1 MSYNTS
7 NSFAAERFSTT
18 TSDAFGPKTATRAP
32 AANHRCCAAD
42 APPPTCRRTAAA
54 AQQLPPLS
62 DAIACVCVA
71 VAAPL
76 TLSSCF
82 VRHSCAPDRQPV
94 RPPRPA
100 RSRSPSPP
108 LPPHRAPLVCD
119 RQGGAHEDQLE
130 DGRQPVKAYHG
141 QPDRL
146 RNHCIRSGL
155 HPWRGCEG
163 GRHQVRLGVC
173 GACLSLLLHCLS
185 LLLRC
190 LSLLLHCLSL
200 LLHCLSLLL
209 HCLSLLLHCLSLL
222 LRFLALLLRC
232 PSLLL
237 RCPSLLL
244 CCPSLLLRCLSLL
257 LHCLSLPVCR
267 LAILSAVSVLQEGAD
282 QNKLG
287 LGRHQHQHL
296 QHDTD
301 RRVCIVRGGF
311 TDSHRQPHP

>member
-185 LLLRC
+185 L
-190 LSLLLHCLSL
+190 
-200 LLHCLSLLL
+200 
-209 HCLSLLLHCLSLL
+209 
-222 LRFLALLLRC
+222 
-232 PSLLL
+232 
-237 RCPSLLL
+237 
-244 CCPSLLLRCLSLL
+244 
-257 LHCLSLPVCR
+257 PVCR